1 MTVFDERLFVLH
13 AIKTSVLSYF
23 LLPVQYMI
31 RGSKK
36 EQRGIKPFVF
46 KAFEFYAFDKMLSAR
61 ETIRQLNNMIVK
73 IAKMDEI

>member
-1 MTVFDERLFVLH
+1 
-13 AIKTSVLSYF
+13 
-23 LLPVQYMI
+23 MI